1 MKIEKTKMRNWTGV
15 LVAVGAAVIAFV
27 NTMIENKKEEEFE
40 DLKERVSALENQEEI
55 EAQQGLFL
63 LYLYF

>member
-1 MKIEKTKMRNWTGV
+1 MKIEKTKIRNWTGV

-27 NTMIENKKEEEFE
+27 NTMMENKKEEEFE

-55 EAQQGLFL
+55 EAQ
-63 LYLYF
+63 